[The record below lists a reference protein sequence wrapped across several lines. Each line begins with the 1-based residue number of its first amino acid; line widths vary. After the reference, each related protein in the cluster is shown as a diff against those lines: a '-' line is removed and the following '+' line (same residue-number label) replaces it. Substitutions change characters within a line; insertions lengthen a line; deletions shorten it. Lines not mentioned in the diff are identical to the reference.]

1 MDGRAREL
9 LSMVERAVSESAGG
23 GGAAA
28 GGAGEAQGP
37 VGVAFSGGVD
47 SSLIAAVCSRLRL
60 GPVLLTV
67 GFAGS
72 HDVRFAAA
80 AARRAGLA
88 HRTLL
93 IGGTDAEGG
102 SGVRDRGRAPPPF
115 ARIAAEAVAATGGGD
130 PSRTENCIAFYYI
143 GWLARSLRLRTVLTG
158 NGIDEL
164 FCGYDSYR
172 RALAAAGVPDGDAEA
187 ARAVVEPMVGERVSR
202 ELSIMSAA
210 GRFAGRLGVRVAQPL
225 LSAPF
230 VAYAGRL
237 PIESKIAGPGDL
249 LRKHAVRSLAAS
261 LGVAPHSAGKRK
273 KAIQYGSRIHAE
285 LLRSGALPPAPPRP
299 APEPEPVPVPDPDP
313 AAA

>member
-9 LSMVERAVSESAGG
+9 LSRIERAVSESVGG
-23 GGAAA
+23 GGGE
-28 GGAGEAQGP
+28 GGRGP

-80 AARRAGLA
+80 AARRAGLE
-88 HRTLL
+88 HHTLL
-93 IGGTDAEGG
+93 VGGEGAG
-102 SGVRDRGRAPPPF
+102 DAPPPF
-115 ARIAAEAVAATGGGD
+115 AGVAAEAVAATGGGD

-143 GWLARSLRLRTVLTG
+143 GWLARSLGIRTVLTG

-172 RALAAAGVPDGDAEA
+172 RALESAGVRDGDAEA
-187 ARAVVEPMVGERVSR
+187 VRAVVEPMVGERISR
-202 ELSIMSAA
+202 ELSIMEAAGGFA
-210 GRFAGRLGVRVAQPL
+210 GRFGVRVAQPL

-230 VAYAGRL
+230 VSYARRL
-237 PIESKIAGPGDL
+237 PIDSKITGPGDL
-249 LRKHAVRSLAAS
+249 LRKHAVRGLAAS
-261 LGVAPHSAGKRK
+261 LGVPPHSAGKRK

-285 LLRSGALPPAPPRP
+285 LLRSGALPPRRPPP
-299 APEPEPVPVPDPDP
+299 ARG
-313 AAA
+313 A

>member
-1 MDGRAREL
+1 MDDDAREL
-9 LSMVERAVSESAGG
+9 LDMVERAVSESVRGG
-23 GGAAA
+23 GG
-28 GGAGEAQGP
+28 GEGEEDARGP

-88 HRTLL
+88 HRTLV
-93 IGGTDAEGG
+93 IGGGAEEGRDA
-102 SGVRDRGRAPPPF
+102 PPF
-115 ARIAAEAVAATGGGD
+115 AGVAAEAVAATGGGD

-143 GWLARSLRLRTVLTG
+143 GWLARSLRIGTVLTG

-172 RALAAAGVPDGDAEA
+172 RALAGAGVPDGDAEA
-187 ARAVVEPMVGERVSR
+187 ARAVVGPMVGERVSK
-202 ELSIMSAA
+202 ELSIMAAA
-210 GRFAGRLGVRVAQPL
+210 GSFAARLGVRVAQPL

-230 VAYAGRL
+230 VEYAGRL
-237 PIESKIAGPGDL
+237 PVESKITGPGDL
-249 LRKHAVRSLAAS
+249 LRKHAIRGLAAS

-285 LLRSGALPPAPPRP
+285 LLRSGALPPRPPPRP
-299 APEPEPVPVPDPDP
+299 GAG
-313 AAA
+313 A

>member
-1 MDGRAREL
+1 MDGRAVEL
-9 LSMVERAVSESAGG
+9 LSRMERAVAESVRG
-23 GGAAA
+23 A
-28 GGAGEAQGP
+28 GGAQEACGP

-80 AARRAGLA
+80 AARRAGLG

-93 IGGTDAEGG
+93 IGGGDAGGAGAEG
-102 SGVRDRGRAPPPF
+102 DRGAAPPPF
-115 ARIAAEAVAATGGGD
+115 ARIASEAVAATGGGD

-143 GWLARSLRLRTVLTG
+143 GWLARSLGIRTVLTG

-172 RALAAAGVPDGDAEA
+172 RALAAAGVRDGDAGA
-187 ARAVVEPMVGERVSR
+187 ALAVVEPMVGERISR
-202 ELSIMSAA
+202 ELSIMADA
-210 GRFAGRLGVRVAQPL
+210 GGFAGRLGVRVAQPL

-230 VAYAGRL
+230 VSYARRL
-237 PIESKIAGPGDL
+237 PIGSKITGPGDL

-261 LGVAPHSAGKRK
+261 LGIPPHSAAKRK

-285 LLRSGALPPAPPRP
+285 LLRSGLLPPRRRPPAPG
-299 APEPEPVPVPDPDP
+299 AG
-313 AAA
+313 A

>member
-1 MDGRAREL
+1 MDARAREML
-9 LSMVERAVSESAGG
+9 AAAEQAVSESVRGVD
-23 GGAAA
+23 
-28 GGAGEAQGP
+28 GAGPARGP

-47 SSLIAAVCSRLRL
+47 SSVIAAVCSRLRL

-72 HDVRFAAA
+72 HDVRFAGA

-88 HRTLL
+88 HRSLL
-93 IGGTDAEGG
+93 IGGGPEGG
-102 SGVRDRGRAPPPF
+102 ARAGPAHPPF

-143 GWLARSLRLRTVLTG
+143 AWLARSLGLRTVLTG

-172 RALAAAGVPDGDAEA
+172 RALAAAGVRDGDAEA
-187 ARAVVEPMVGERVSR
+187 AQAVVGPMVGERVTR
-202 ELSIMSAA
+202 ELSIMADA

-225 LSAPF
+225 LSSARF
-230 VAYAGRL
+230 AEHAAGL
-237 PIESKIAGPGDL
+237 PVGSKITGPGDL
-249 LRKHAVRSLAAS
+249 LRKHAVRNLAAS
-261 LGVAPHSAGKRK
+261 LGVPPQSALKRK

-285 LLRSGALPPAPPRP
+285 LLRSGALPPAPGS
-299 APEPEPVPVPDPDP
+299 EP
-313 AAA
+313 